1 MPDGDVTFQ
10 GVEGLLIENLG
21 DKTQVLVHHN
31 LISIANGDAGRLL
44 PSVLEGVQAVVGKFC
59 DFLPRC
65 PHAKNTALFTGC
77 LLAMVVKR
85 ELRGLIQSCHDA
97 QS

>member
-31 LISIANGDAGRLL
+31 LISIANGDAGFNAY
-44 PSVLEGVQAVVGKFC
+44 AVSSRPVHCG
-59 DFLPRC
+59 DG
-65 PHAKNTALFTGC
+65 AGS
-77 LLAMVVKR
+77 
-85 ELRGLIQSCHDA
+85 GS
-97 QS
+97 